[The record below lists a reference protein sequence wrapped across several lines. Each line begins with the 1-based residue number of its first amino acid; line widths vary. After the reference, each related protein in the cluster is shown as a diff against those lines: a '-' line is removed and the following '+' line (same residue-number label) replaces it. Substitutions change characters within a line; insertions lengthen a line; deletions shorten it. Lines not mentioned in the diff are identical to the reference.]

1 MNPALRRLIL
11 TLVVLGATLGV
22 VAVMVFGPKGPGR
35 QQSSQNS
42 ADATSTPDNAG
53 GSAGGTSGGAADP
66 SHAGAGETPGIRG
79 TDNPGETPPTP
90 PSGETGGASEGAG
103 RDADQNEGQEQ
114 PTTPPGGEQPAVDPA
129 SHFAGLT
136 AVAPSGGFGT
146 SRPRPI
152 GSLDWRQHDFLV
164 EFSTISAGI
173 ERITLSDIWNT
184 AAARRQAEKLKPR
197 IERGE
202 ATLAEMPSAERYVI
216 QQARPMRVGG
226 YDYTFPALAARAIR
240 VTPAATEGGPAPTPQ
255 EVNLFADVWSQD
267 GADPGLFTTEVR
279 NQQGAAVLRITRRYV
294 IAPSDYALTIEQRVE
309 NLSDVPVDV
318 SWIIYGQ
325 TDLDQDRARYMENR
339 RYRAGHLADTKRYPQ
354 RTLVIADD
362 DFLLSR
368 GTVMGIGGGNL
379 RYPGTEAMLWPN
391 ADSLARNYELSWYA
405 VENRYFAAAIMPPYA
420 GDGSTPPSRRT
431 LSDVIGAIVPFYNE
445 DDAALRRQT
454 HDWVV
459 LELRG
464 VPRRVAPGATESFD
478 MGLYAGPLDRHVLE
492 SSEPYVSLRMGG
504 LIHYQM
510 SAMCAWCTFQWLA
523 HVLIWI
529 LSVAHAIFADW
540 GVAIILL
547 VAVVRL
553 LLHPIT
559 KRSQVSMQRFARVM
573 QKLKPEIEKL
583 QQKYGSDPKR
593 MQQEQLRLWREH
605 GVSPFSMLGCLPLF
619 LQMPI
624 WIALYAM
631 LYFAFDLRHEPAFWG
646 VFQVFWD
653 WPFLA
658 DLSESDHFFGE
669 VSQPFTFLFIPITGI
684 NILPVLLGLVFYV
697 QQKYMTPP
705 PTATMT
711 PEQMATQR
719 MMKWMLVLMMPLVMY
734 GAPSGLTLYII
745 SSSIWGIIE
754 SRIIRKHVDSLDL
767 DQLSPKLAEQK
778 KKPRNALQRMYMER
792 LENARQRA
800 EAKRQG
806 PTKKYKKR
814 G

>member
-11 TLVVLGATLGV
+11 TLVIVGATLGV

-35 QQSSQNS
+35 QSPPPDAENRNQAGATNDVLRSDSGAAQAPGTGG
-42 ADATSTPDNAG
+42 ADDPSGAPPDSPPS
-53 GSAGGTSGGAADP
+53 GSGGTAFGEGEASGQD
-66 SHAGAGETPGIRG
+66 
-79 TDNPGETPPTP
+79 PPTP
-90 PSGETGGASEGAG
+90 PAG
-103 RDADQNEGQEQ
+103 DEAAGDLATR
-114 PTTPPGGEQPAVDPA
+114 
-129 SHFAGLT
+129 FAGLA
-136 AVAPSGGFGT
+136 AVAPSGGFGD

-152 GSLDWRQHDFLV
+152 GSLDWRTHDFLV
-164 EFSTISAGI
+164 EFSPISAGI

-184 AAARRQAEKLKPR
+184 SAARRQAERLKPR

-240 VTPAATEGGPAPTPQ
+240 ITPVASGASASAAPPQ

-267 GADPGLFTTEVR
+267 AADPGLFTTEVR
-279 NQQGAAVLRITRRYV
+279 NASGEAILRITRRYV
-294 IAPSDYALTIEQRVE
+294 IASVDYALTIEQRIE
-309 NLSDVPVDV
+309 NLIDVPVDV
-318 SWIIYGQ
+318 TWIMYGQ
-325 TDLDQDRARYMENR
+325 ADLDQDRARYMENR
-339 RYRAGHLADTKRYPQ
+339 RYRAGHLADTRRYPQ
-354 RTLVIADD
+354 RTLVLADD

-368 GTVMGIGGGNL
+368 ATVLGLGAGNARSGGSPEL
-379 RYPGTEAMLWPN
+379 LWPN

-405 VENRYFAAAIMPPYA
+405 VENRYFAAALMPPYA
-420 GDGSTPPSRRT
+420 GDGSTPPSRRI
-431 LSDVIGAIVPFYNE
+431 LSDVIGAIVPYYNK
-445 DDAALRRQT
+445 DDAELRRQT

-547 VAVVRL
+547 VVLVRL

-559 KRSQVSMQRFARVM
+559 KRSQVSMQRFGRVM

-605 GVSPFSMLGCLPLF
+605 GVSPVSMLGCLPLF

-646 VFQVFWD
+646 VFQMFGD

-669 VSQPFTFLFIPITGI
+669 LSRPFTFLFIPITGI
-684 NILPVLLGLVFYV
+684 NILPVLLGLVFFV

-705 PTATMT
+705 PNATMT
-711 PEQMATQR
+711 PEQIATQR
-719 MMKWMLVLMMPLVMY
+719 MMKWMMVLMMPLVMY

-767 DQLSPKLAEQK
+767 DQLAPQAAQAR

-792 LENARQRA
+792 LENAKRRA
-800 EAKRQG
+800 ESKRQG
-806 PTKKYKKR
+806 PVKKYKKR
-814 G
+814 D